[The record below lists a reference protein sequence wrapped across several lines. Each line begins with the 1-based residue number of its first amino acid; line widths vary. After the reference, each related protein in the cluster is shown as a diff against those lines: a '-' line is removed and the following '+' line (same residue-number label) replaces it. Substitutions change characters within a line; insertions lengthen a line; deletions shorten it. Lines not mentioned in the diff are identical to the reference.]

1 MKRRERGGAKHVVA
15 TEASPL
21 HLISRH
27 ASSFSFSKTEQ
38 AKRDFLKRLG
48 SDLQR
53 NEVVPTYKGAYS
65 LPKPKEVKTTAEDF
79 YSTMEVRSWGSGS
92 HGQLGL
98 GDDRHRATPE
108 LVLALYRITSDLG
121 RVQLCCGDL
130 LTTAINELGHVY
142 VWGRLPLDASQNIK
156 VPERVTGLDNVV
168 VRSMSCGPGHMALVS
183 DDGAVYTW
191 GRGQSGRLGHGDD
204 HNAYTP
210 RQIKSTFV
218 LHSIYIRQVACGE
231 EHTLFLATDG
241 ALFSCGGG
249 RAGQLG
255 IGSYVNCCE
264 EPCRVPLPPDTT
276 FVHIACGMNHSAGV
290 VDSGAVYTWG
300 WGEQGRLGHGNEESH
315 PSVKCVEGLRH
326 VKVTTLSCGGA
337 HSLALS
343 SCKKVFA
350 WGWGSFGQLGLGSC
364 HDALV
369 PKPIKALEHVHVIAC
384 GFGHSAA
391 VTDTG
396 VLYMW
401 GFGEEG
407 QIGAGDERNHDSPQ
421 MVWTVPVKSKPVDPP
436 NVLHISLGKA
446 HSMAVALLSMHQ
458 DRRRRLNP
466 DTVRHAAI
474 SLQCF
479 VRATVARIKDKQA
492 QDDVTAAFALR
503 REQEVDQFQDAA
515 NREAD
520 ATAREAQAQEF
531 ADMQKRQVEI
541 TAATCLQ
548 RMLRG
553 WLARLNFKVRWKQY
567 QDERAEA
574 ETAARERAAFLA
586 LEEREA
592 FRMATDEVATSF
604 VRDVLIEVHANEERQ
619 VEIRWRAEDSI
630 AQANLHRETQ
640 LKLEQEELERRNA
653 VQELARHQ
661 RELRRQE
668 GIEAA
673 EAEHRARR
681 DREIADTKAKLQARK
696 LQAAAAA
703 VGQPTTKTS
712 KQSSERRRRLRDKL
726 RQKAA
731 DEINISREKRD
742 KLRAELADRRKVVDE
757 KLQEQQQLAAKLELA
772 RHHRIFRN
780 SLKETPVVP
789 RPTAAFQVRASFI
802 AETYRVLPGDPKPHY
817 VLDPNA
823 AAAVHFEVA
832 PAAAAVPT
840 NHPRKSKVR
849 IFRELQRSKSSSDG
863 TRPEQSA
870 MPTGGN
876 NSGDV

>member
-1 MKRRERGGAKHVVA
+1 
-15 TEASPL
+15 
-21 HLISRH
+21 
-27 ASSFSFSKTEQ
+27 
-38 AKRDFLKRLG
+38 
-48 SDLQR
+48 
-53 NEVVPTYKGAYS
+53 
-65 LPKPKEVKTTAEDF
+65 
-79 YSTMEVRSWGSGS
+79 
-92 HGQLGL
+92 
-98 GDDRHRATPE
+98 
-108 LVLALYRITSDLG
+108 
-121 RVQLCCGDL
+121 
-130 LTTAINELGHVY
+130 
-142 VWGRLPLDASQNIK
+142 
-156 VPERVTGLDNVV
+156 
-168 VRSMSCGPGHMALVS
+168 
-183 DDGAVYTW
+183 
-191 GRGQSGRLGHGDD
+191 
-204 HNAYTP
+204 
-210 RQIKSTFV
+210 
-218 LHSIYIRQVACGE
+218 
-231 EHTLFLATDG
+231 
-241 ALFSCGGG
+241 
-249 RAGQLG
+249 
-255 IGSYVNCCE
+255 
-264 EPCRVPLPPDTT
+264 
-276 FVHIACGMNHSAGV
+276 
-290 VDSGAVYTWG
+290 
-300 WGEQGRLGHGNEESH
+300 
-315 PSVKCVEGLRH
+315 
-326 VKVTTLSCGGA
+326 
-337 HSLALS
+337 
-343 SCKKVFA
+343 
-350 WGWGSFGQLGLGSC
+350 
-364 HDALV
+364 
-369 PKPIKALEHVHVIAC
+369 
-384 GFGHSAA
+384 
-391 VTDTG
+391 
-396 VLYMW
+396 MW

-479 VRATVARIKDKQA
+479 VRATVARIKLKKLLRARDKQA
-492 QDDVTAAFALR
+492 QDDIAAALALR
-503 REQEVDQFQDAA
+503 REVDQLQDAA
-515 NREAD
+515 KNREED

-604 VRDVLIEVHANEERQ
+604 VRDILIEVHANEERQ

-640 LKLEQEELERRNA
+640 LKLEQEALERRNA

-681 DREIADTKAKLQARK
+681 DREIADTKAKLRARK

-742 KLRAELADRRKVVDE
+742 KLRAELADQRKVDE

-780 SLKETPVVP
+780 SLKETPDCWVVVFSRVLDLTELVAKNRGALTQP
-789 RPTAAFQVRASFI
+789 IVNHAGEDISHWFDSDSRDDDQYFIGFITQRVRAIQVVNTLTHQMHSLQVCSEETIEEIQYRYIDLQFNAHAGSYTWKYLDGDEFVPLDMAKTL
-802 AETYRVLPGDPKPHY
+802 AENGLPDESLEFEKLGMDADEFKPILHIY
-817 VLDPNA
+817 FNDDL
-823 AAAVHFEVA
+823 
-832 PAAAAVPT
+832 T
-840 NHPRKSKVR
+840 
-849 IFRELQRSKSSSDG
+849 I
-863 TRPEQSA
+863 
-870 MPTGGN
+870 M
-876 NSGDV
+876 

>member
-1 MKRRERGGAKHVVA
+1 
-15 TEASPL
+15 
-21 HLISRH
+21 
-27 ASSFSFSKTEQ
+27 
-38 AKRDFLKRLG
+38 
-48 SDLQR
+48 
-53 NEVVPTYKGAYS
+53 
-65 LPKPKEVKTTAEDF
+65 
-79 YSTMEVRSWGSGS
+79 
-92 HGQLGL
+92 
-98 GDDRHRATPE
+98 
-108 LVLALYRITSDLG
+108 
-121 RVQLCCGDL
+121 
-130 LTTAINELGHVY
+130 
-142 VWGRLPLDASQNIK
+142 
-156 VPERVTGLDNVV
+156 
-168 VRSMSCGPGHMALVS
+168 
-183 DDGAVYTW
+183 
-191 GRGQSGRLGHGDD
+191 
-204 HNAYTP
+204 
-210 RQIKSTFV
+210 
-218 LHSIYIRQVACGE
+218 
-231 EHTLFLATDG
+231 
-241 ALFSCGGG
+241 
-249 RAGQLG
+249 
-255 IGSYVNCCE
+255 
-264 EPCRVPLPPDTT
+264 
-276 FVHIACGMNHSAGV
+276 
-290 VDSGAVYTWG
+290 
-300 WGEQGRLGHGNEESH
+300 
-315 PSVKCVEGLRH
+315 
-326 VKVTTLSCGGA
+326 
-337 HSLALS
+337 
-343 SCKKVFA
+343 
-350 WGWGSFGQLGLGSC
+350 
-364 HDALV
+364 
-369 PKPIKALEHVHVIAC
+369 
-384 GFGHSAA
+384 
-391 VTDTG
+391 
-396 VLYMW
+396 MW

-479 VRATVARIKDKQA
+479 VRATVARIKLKKLLRARDKQA
-492 QDDVTAAFALR
+492 QDDIAAALALR
-503 REQEVDQFQDAA
+503 REVDQLQDAA
-515 NREAD
+515 KNREED

-604 VRDVLIEVHANEERQ
+604 VRDILIEVHANEERQ

-640 LKLEQEELERRNA
+640 LKLEQEALERRNA

-703 VGQPTTKTS
+703 VGQPTTKSS

-742 KLRAELADRRKVVDE
+742 KLRAELADQRKVDE
-757 KLQEQQQLAAKLELA
+757 KLQEQQQLAAKLDLA

-780 SLKETPVVP
+780 SLKETPDCWVVVFSRVLDLTELVAKNRGALTQP
-789 RPTAAFQVRASFI
+789 IVNHAGEDISHWFDSDSRDDDQYFIGFITQRVRAIQVVNTLTHQMHSLQVCSEETIEEIQYRYIDLQFNAHAGSYTWKYLDGDEFVPLDMAKTL
-802 AETYRVLPGDPKPHY
+802 AENGLPDESLEFEKLGMDANEFKPILHIY
-817 VLDPNA
+817 FNDDL
-823 AAAVHFEVA
+823 
-832 PAAAAVPT
+832 T
-840 NHPRKSKVR
+840 
-849 IFRELQRSKSSSDG
+849 I
-863 TRPEQSA
+863 
-870 MPTGGN
+870 M
-876 NSGDV
+876 

>member
-1 MKRRERGGAKHVVA
+1 
-15 TEASPL
+15 
-21 HLISRH
+21 
-27 ASSFSFSKTEQ
+27 
-38 AKRDFLKRLG
+38 
-48 SDLQR
+48 
-53 NEVVPTYKGAYS
+53 
-65 LPKPKEVKTTAEDF
+65 
-79 YSTMEVRSWGSGS
+79 
-92 HGQLGL
+92 
-98 GDDRHRATPE
+98 
-108 LVLALYRITSDLG
+108 
-121 RVQLCCGDL
+121 
-130 LTTAINELGHVY
+130 
-142 VWGRLPLDASQNIK
+142 
-156 VPERVTGLDNVV
+156 
-168 VRSMSCGPGHMALVS
+168 
-183 DDGAVYTW
+183 
-191 GRGQSGRLGHGDD
+191 
-204 HNAYTP
+204 
-210 RQIKSTFV
+210 
-218 LHSIYIRQVACGE
+218 
-231 EHTLFLATDG
+231 
-241 ALFSCGGG
+241 
-249 RAGQLG
+249 
-255 IGSYVNCCE
+255 
-264 EPCRVPLPPDTT
+264 
-276 FVHIACGMNHSAGV
+276 
-290 VDSGAVYTWG
+290 
-300 WGEQGRLGHGNEESH
+300 
-315 PSVKCVEGLRH
+315 
-326 VKVTTLSCGGA
+326 
-337 HSLALS
+337 
-343 SCKKVFA
+343 
-350 WGWGSFGQLGLGSC
+350 
-364 HDALV
+364 
-369 PKPIKALEHVHVIAC
+369 
-384 GFGHSAA
+384 
-391 VTDTG
+391 
-396 VLYMW
+396 MW

-479 VRATVARIKDKQA
+479 VRATVARIKLKKLLRARDKQA
-492 QDDVTAAFALR
+492 QDDVAAAFALR
-503 REQEVDQFQDAA
+503 REVDQLQDAA
-515 NREAD
+515 KNREED

-640 LKLEQEELERRNA
+640 LKLEQEALERRNA

-681 DREIADTKAKLQARK
+681 DREIADTKAKLRARK

-742 KLRAELADRRKVVDE
+742 KLRAELADQRKVVDE
-757 KLQEQQQLAAKLELA
+757 KLQEQQQLAAKLDLA

-789 RPTAAFQVRASFI
+789 RPTAPFQVRASFI
-802 AETYRVLPGDPKPHY
+802 AETYRVLDLTELVAKNRGALTQPIVNHAGEDISHWFDSDSRDDDQYFIGFITQRVRAIQVVNTLTHQMHSLQVCSEETIEEIQYRYIDLQFNAHAGSYTWKYLDGDEFVPLDMAKTLEENGLPDESLEFEKLGMDADEFKPILHIY
-817 VLDPNA
+817 FNDDL
-823 AAAVHFEVA
+823 
-832 PAAAAVPT
+832 T
-840 NHPRKSKVR
+840 
-849 IFRELQRSKSSSDG
+849 I
-863 TRPEQSA
+863 
-870 MPTGGN
+870 M
-876 NSGDV
+876 

>member
-1 MKRRERGGAKHVVA
+1 
-15 TEASPL
+15 
-21 HLISRH
+21 
-27 ASSFSFSKTEQ
+27 
-38 AKRDFLKRLG
+38 
-48 SDLQR
+48 
-53 NEVVPTYKGAYS
+53 
-65 LPKPKEVKTTAEDF
+65 
-79 YSTMEVRSWGSGS
+79 
-92 HGQLGL
+92 
-98 GDDRHRATPE
+98 
-108 LVLALYRITSDLG
+108 
-121 RVQLCCGDL
+121 
-130 LTTAINELGHVY
+130 
-142 VWGRLPLDASQNIK
+142 
-156 VPERVTGLDNVV
+156 
-168 VRSMSCGPGHMALVS
+168 
-183 DDGAVYTW
+183 
-191 GRGQSGRLGHGDD
+191 
-204 HNAYTP
+204 
-210 RQIKSTFV
+210 
-218 LHSIYIRQVACGE
+218 
-231 EHTLFLATDG
+231 
-241 ALFSCGGG
+241 
-249 RAGQLG
+249 
-255 IGSYVNCCE
+255 
-264 EPCRVPLPPDTT
+264 
-276 FVHIACGMNHSAGV
+276 
-290 VDSGAVYTWG
+290 
-300 WGEQGRLGHGNEESH
+300 
-315 PSVKCVEGLRH
+315 
-326 VKVTTLSCGGA
+326 
-337 HSLALS
+337 
-343 SCKKVFA
+343 
-350 WGWGSFGQLGLGSC
+350 
-364 HDALV
+364 
-369 PKPIKALEHVHVIAC
+369 
-384 GFGHSAA
+384 
-391 VTDTG
+391 
-396 VLYMW
+396 MW

-479 VRATVARIKDKQA
+479 VRATVARIKLKKLLRVQDKQA

-531 ADMQKRQVEI
+531 ADMQKRQGEI

-780 SLKETPVVP
+780 SLKETPSLGSIDTCQPRMPKFDLPKIHRRHYTPEEVSVHKCAEDCWVVVFSRVLDLTELVAKNRGALTQP
-789 RPTAAFQVRASFI
+789 IVNHAGEDISHWFDSDSRDDDQYFIGFITQRVRAIQVVNTLTHQMHSLQVCSEETIEEIQYRYIDLQFNAHAGSYTWKYLDGDEFVPLDMAKTL
-802 AETYRVLPGDPKPHY
+802 AENGLPDESLEFEKLGMDADEFKPILHIY
-817 VLDPNA
+817 FNDDL
-823 AAAVHFEVA
+823 
-832 PAAAAVPT
+832 T
-840 NHPRKSKVR
+840 
-849 IFRELQRSKSSSDG
+849 I
-863 TRPEQSA
+863 
-870 MPTGGN
+870 M
-876 NSGDV
+876 

>member
-1 MKRRERGGAKHVVA
+1 
-15 TEASPL
+15 
-21 HLISRH
+21 
-27 ASSFSFSKTEQ
+27 
-38 AKRDFLKRLG
+38 
-48 SDLQR
+48 
-53 NEVVPTYKGAYS
+53 
-65 LPKPKEVKTTAEDF
+65 
-79 YSTMEVRSWGSGS
+79 
-92 HGQLGL
+92 
-98 GDDRHRATPE
+98 
-108 LVLALYRITSDLG
+108 
-121 RVQLCCGDL
+121 
-130 LTTAINELGHVY
+130 
-142 VWGRLPLDASQNIK
+142 
-156 VPERVTGLDNVV
+156 
-168 VRSMSCGPGHMALVS
+168 
-183 DDGAVYTW
+183 
-191 GRGQSGRLGHGDD
+191 
-204 HNAYTP
+204 
-210 RQIKSTFV
+210 
-218 LHSIYIRQVACGE
+218 
-231 EHTLFLATDG
+231 
-241 ALFSCGGG
+241 
-249 RAGQLG
+249 
-255 IGSYVNCCE
+255 
-264 EPCRVPLPPDTT
+264 
-276 FVHIACGMNHSAGV
+276 
-290 VDSGAVYTWG
+290 
-300 WGEQGRLGHGNEESH
+300 
-315 PSVKCVEGLRH
+315 
-326 VKVTTLSCGGA
+326 
-337 HSLALS
+337 
-343 SCKKVFA
+343 
-350 WGWGSFGQLGLGSC
+350 
-364 HDALV
+364 
-369 PKPIKALEHVHVIAC
+369 
-384 GFGHSAA
+384 
-391 VTDTG
+391 
-396 VLYMW
+396 MW

-479 VRATVARIKDKQA
+479 VRATVARIKLKKLLRARDKQA
-492 QDDVTAAFALR
+492 QDDIAAALALR
-503 REQEVDQFQDAA
+503 REVDQLQDAA
-515 NREAD
+515 KNREED

-531 ADMQKRQVEI
+531 ADMQKRQGEI

-604 VRDVLIEVHANEERQ
+604 VRDILIEVHANEERQ

-640 LKLEQEELERRNA
+640 LKLEQEALERRNA

-681 DREIADTKAKLQARK
+681 DREIADTKAKLRARK

-742 KLRAELADRRKVVDE
+742 KLRAELADQRKVDE

-789 RPTAAFQVRASFI
+789 RPTAPFQVRASFI
-802 AETYRVLPGDPKPHY
+802 AETYRGSKSLGSIDTCQPRMPKFDLPKIHRRHY
-817 VLDPNA
+817 TPEEVSVHKCAEDCWVVVFSRVLDLTELVAKNRGALTQPIVNHAGEDISHWFDSDSRDDDQYFIGFITQRVRAIQVVNTLTHQMHSLQVCSEETIEEIQYRYIDLQFNA
-823 AAAVHFEVA
+823 HAGSYTWKYLDGDEFVPLDMAKTLAENGLPDESLEFEKLGMDA
-832 PAAAAVPT
+832 DEFKPILHIYFNDDLT
-840 NHPRKSKVR
+840 
-849 IFRELQRSKSSSDG
+849 I
-863 TRPEQSA
+863 
-870 MPTGGN
+870 M
-876 NSGDV
+876 